1 MSLTINTNLA
11 SLNAQRNLDH
21 SQASLTTSLQRLSSG
36 LRINSAKDDAAGLS
50 ISERMGS
57 QIRGLNQAA
66 RNANDAISLAQTTE
80 GNLSEISNVLQRI
93 REIAVQSANDT
104 NTTADRT
111 SLQNEVT
118 SLTAEIDRIAG
129 SAQFNGSNLLDGSFS
144 SKTFQV
150 GANSGQSIAVAI
162 SGARNSDLGLTGSA
176 TVSVAGSTAALSFTP
191 TTTTISGIAIGSL
204 SDDGVSYVGATK
216 SGATSTLAIANAINA
231 QTTTGVSAKATTS
244 VTSAAITDTGRAL
257 ATVAGEMSINGVD
270 IGALAAAASVAD
282 RSAQLIVA
290 INAKSG
296 STGVVATA
304 ASLTTY
310 TLTAA
315 DGRNIA
321 ISSTATA
328 TTDGHSTAANIAT
341 ATGFA
346 VSNTV
351 AITNYGQLTLT
362 AGKNI
367 VVAGAAIGTASPIAI
382 GTYVKSGSS
391 TVDVSSQILSSSAI
405 SQIDSA
411 IDTINTQRATLGTV
425 QSRFESV
432 IANLKT
438 SSENVSAARG
448 RIRDT
453 DFAAETANMTRNQ
466 VLQQAGVAMLAQAN
480 ALPNIVLSLLK

>member
-1 MSLTINTNLA
+1 MAQAITTNLS

-118 SLTAEIDRIAG
+118 SLTQEIDRIAA
-129 SAQFNGSNLLDGSFS
+129 SAQFNGSNLLDGSFT

-150 GANSGQSIAVAI
+150 GANAGQSISVAI
-162 SGARNSDLGLTGSA
+162 SGARNQDLGLTGSA
-176 TVSVAGSTAALSFTP
+176 TITGAVTSTTAKVAGTN
-191 TTTTISGIAIGSL
+191 ISGITIATAAN
-204 SDDGVSYVGATK
+204 DGVSWVGSSQ
-216 SGATSTLAIANAINA
+216 SGATSTLAMANAINLSSG
-231 QTTTGVSAKATTS
+231 TTGVSAKATTS
-244 VTSAAITDTGRAL
+244 VTSTAIIASGAAMAI
-257 ATVAGEMSINGVD
+257 VAGELVLNGTD
-270 IGALAAAASVAD
+270 IGAIATAASISD
-282 RSAQLIVA
+282 RNSQMIIA
-290 INAKSG
+290 INAKSA

-304 ASLTTY
+304 IDATSY
-310 TLTAA
+310 KLTAA
-315 DGRNIA
+315 DGRNINYTSNA
-321 ISSTATA
+321 AA
-328 TTDGHSTAANIAT
+328 TTGASTAAEVAVI
-341 ATGFA
+341 TGISVSSAAA
-346 VSNTV
+346 V
-351 AITNYGQLTLT
+351 TNYGQLTLT
-362 AGKNI
+362 AGKDI
-367 VVAGAAIGTASPIAI
+367 TTTGTWDGITAA
-382 GTYVKSGSS
+382 TYKKTGSS
-391 TVDVSSQILSSSAI
+391 AIDVSSQILSSSAI
-405 SQIDSA
+405 AQIDTA
-411 IDTINTQRATLGTV
+411 IDTINTQRAGLGTV
-425 QSRFESV
+425 QSRFDTV

-438 SSENVSAARG
+438 TSENVSAARG

-453 DFAAETANMTRNQ
+453 DFAAETASMTRNQ

-480 ALPNIVLSLLK
+480 ALPNIVLSLLN

>member
-36 LRINSAKDDAAGLS
+36 LRINSAKDDAAGLA

-118 SLTAEIDRIAG
+118 SLTSEIDRIAG
-129 SAQFNGSNLLDGSFS
+129 AAQFNGSNLLDGSFS

-162 SGARNSDLGLTGSA
+162 SGARHSDLGLSGQA
-176 TVSVAGSTAALSFTP
+176 VASTATSTSALSFTASS
-191 TTTTISGIAIGSL
+191 TTISGVRIGAL
-204 SDDGVSYVGATK
+204 SDDGLSYAGGIR
-216 SGATSTLAIANAINA
+216 SGATSSLAIANAINA
-231 QTTTGVSAKATTS
+231 QTTTGVTASALTT
-244 VTSAAITDTGRAL
+244 VTSGVVSTFA
-257 ATVAGEMSINGVD
+257 ATVAGTLVINGTD
-270 IGALAAAASVAD
+270 IGALAAAADDKD
-282 RSAQLIVA
+282 RSSQLVVA

-296 STGVVATA
+296 TTGVTASAT
-304 ASLTTY
+304 SLTTY

-315 DGRNIA
+315 DGRNID
-321 ISSTATA
+321 ITSGHATA
-328 TTDGHSTAANIAT
+328 AT
-341 ATGFA
+341 VSALTGFS
-346 VSNTV
+346 VSTGV
-351 AITNYGQLTLT
+351 TITNYGSLTLK
-362 AGKNI
+362 AGKDI
-367 VVAGAAIGTASPIAI
+367 VIGTNAIGTLAA
-382 GTYVKSGSS
+382 GTYVKTGSS
-391 TVDVSSQILSSSAI
+391 TVDVSSQVLSSSAI
-405 SQIDSA
+405 TQIDTA
-411 IDTINTQRATLGTV
+411 INTINTQRAALGTV

>member
-1 MSLTINTNLA
+1 MALTINTNLA

-129 SAQFNGSNLLDGSFS
+129 AAQFNGSNLLDGSFS

-150 GANSGQSIAVAI
+150 GANSGQSISVAI
-162 SGARNSDLGLTGSA
+162 SGAKNSDLGLTGSA
-176 TVSVAGSTAALSFTP
+176 TVAGSASRVTAFTIGAGA
-191 TTTTISGIAIGSL
+191 TIGGTAVGAT
-204 SDDGVSYVGATK
+204 SDDGVSYVAGVQNSANGK
-216 SGATSTLAIANAINA
+216 TSTLAISTAINA
-231 QTTTGVSAKATTS
+231 ISAT
-244 VTSAAITDTGRAL
+244 
-257 ATVAGEMSINGVD
+257 
-270 IGALAAAASVAD
+270 
-282 RSAQLIVA
+282 
-290 INAKSG
+290 
-296 STGVVATA
+296 TGVVATA
-304 ASLTTY
+304 KTEATSAAMSGFAVAIAAGGLVINGKDIGVITAAASGSDRNTQMIVAINAQSGTTGVTAVAVDATSY
-310 TLTAA
+310 KLTAT
-315 DGRNIA
+315 DGRNID
-321 ISSTATA
+321 ITSNT
-328 TTDGHSTAANIAT
+328 TTDPTTVTKFI
-341 ATGFA
+341 TGFA
-346 VSNTV
+346 ASTGSAV
-351 AITNYGQLTLT
+351 TNYGQLTLS
-362 AGKNI
+362 AGKD
-367 VVAGAAIGTASPIAI
+367 VVIGTAAIA
-382 GTYVKSGSS
+382 GVAAASYLKSGSS
-391 TVDVSSQILSSSAI
+391 TVNVSSQILSSAAI
-405 SQIDSA
+405 SQIDTA
-411 IDTINTQRATLGTV
+411 IDTINTQRASLGTV

>member
-1 MSLTINTNLA
+1 MALTINTNLA

-129 SAQFNGSNLLDGSFS
+129 AAQFNGSNLLDGSFS

-150 GANSGQSIAVAI
+150 GANSGQSISVAI
-162 SGARNSDLGLTGSA
+162 SGAKNSDLGLTGSA
-176 TVSVAGSTAALSFTP
+176 TVAGSASRVTAFTIGAGA
-191 TTTTISGIAIGSL
+191 TIGGTAVGAT
-204 SDDGVSYVGATK
+204 SDDGVSYVAGVQNSANGK
-216 SGATSTLAIANAINA
+216 TSTLAISTAINA
-231 QTTTGVSAKATTS
+231 ISAT
-244 VTSAAITDTGRAL
+244 
-257 ATVAGEMSINGVD
+257 
-270 IGALAAAASVAD
+270 
-282 RSAQLIVA
+282 
-290 INAKSG
+290 
-296 STGVVATA
+296 TGVVATA
-304 ASLTTY
+304 KTEATSAAMSGFAVAIAAGGLVINGKDIGVITAAASGSDRNTQMIVAINAQSGTTGVTAVAVDATSY
-310 TLTAA
+310 KLTAT
-315 DGRNIA
+315 DGRNID
-321 ISSTATA
+321 ITSNT
-328 TTDGHSTAANIAT
+328 TTDPTTVTKFI
-341 ATGFA
+341 TGFA
-346 VSNTV
+346 ASTGV
-351 AITNYGQLTLT
+351 AVTNYGQLTLS
-362 AGKNI
+362 AGKDI
-367 VVAGAAIGTASPIAI
+367 VIGTAAIA
-382 GTYVKSGSS
+382 GVAAASYLKSGSS
-391 TVDVSSQILSSSAI
+391 TVDVSSQILSSAAI
-405 SQIDSA
+405 SQIDTA
-411 IDTINTQRATLGTV
+411 IDTINTQRASLGTV

>member
-1 MSLTINTNLA
+1 
-11 SLNAQRNLDH
+11 
-21 SQASLTTSLQRLSSG
+21 
-36 LRINSAKDDAAGLS
+36 
-50 ISERMGS
+50 MGS

-118 SLTAEIDRIAG
+118 SLTSEIDRIAG
-129 SAQFNGSNLLDGSFS
+129 AAQFNGSNLLDGSFS

-162 SGARNSDLGLTGSA
+162 SGARNSDLGLSGQA
-176 TVSVAGSTAALSFTP
+176 VASTATSTSALSFTA
-191 TTTTISGIAIGSL
+191 TTTTISGVAIGAL
-204 SDDGVSYVGATK
+204 SDDGLSYVGGTR
-216 SGATSTLAIANAINA
+216 SGATSSLAIANAINA
-231 QTTTGVSAKATTS
+231 QTTTGVTASALTT
-244 VTSAAITDTGRAL
+244 VTSGAVSTFAAIGAGAL
-257 ATVAGEMSINGVD
+257 VINGTD
-270 IGALAAAASVAD
+270 IGALAAATDAKD
-282 RSAQLIVA
+282 RSSQLVVA

-296 STGVVATA
+296 TTGVTASAT
-304 ASLTTY
+304 SLTTY

-315 DGRNIA
+315 DGRNIDITSNA
-321 ISSTATA
+321 AAGTA
-328 TTDGHSTAANIAT
+328 GHTTAASVSAL
-341 ATGFA
+341 TGFSVAA
-346 VSNTV
+346 VTT
-351 AITNYGQLTLT
+351 ITNYGSLTLK
-362 AGKNI
+362 AGKDIAIGVN
-367 VVAGAAIGTASPIAI
+367 AIGTLAA
-382 GTYVKSGSS
+382 GTYVKTGSS
-391 TVDVSSQILSSSAI
+391 TVDVSSQVLSSSAI
-405 SQIDSA
+405 AQIDTA
-411 IDTINTQRATLGTV
+411 INTINTQRAALGTV